1 MGIENAQD
9 FAKWSGMANAIRNIV
24 CLNKEKS
31 IQDNLDAAAH
41 IARLRRNI
49 ASALAIYERE
59 NKEYLDTLKKTEKK
73 NAGVKEAIVQ
83 IEEGSTVVK
92 DPQGATQAD
101 VLTPEAIAELLVKA
115 LSQGA
120 TTQASTTATTARKR
134 VK

>member
-49 ASALAIYERE
+49 ASALAIYEKE
-59 NKEYLDTLKKTEKK
+59 NKEYLEKLKAEKK
-73 NAGVKEAIVQ
+73 AGTVKEA
-83 IEEGSTVVK
+83 GATVVK
-92 DPQGATQAD
+92 DTQGATQAD
-101 VLTPEAIAELLVKA
+101 VLTPEAIAQLVARA
-115 LSQGA
+115 LESQGVA
-120 TTQASTTATTARKR
+120 TQASTTAK
-134 VK
+134 KKGK